1 MLADRQTQ
9 LKGALTEPKDSGLKS
24 MLTNRSRTP
33 LVLRTLALNQTVT
46 TIEIRSLSTPALF
59 LISLILYLLCLSEVT
74 ALILGIF
81 AAIHVLAYMWVL
93 NSAHNIHA
101 RRDLLSAAAQVGDEI
116 EERIELENYSL
127 LPLLWA
133 EFVDR
138 SALPGYSMSVVAAL
152 DARSRR
158 SWVNRTLC
166 SLRGI
171 YRMGPWELLTGDPFG
186 IFLLRQSHQA
196 DRDLV
201 VFPPLAEVPA
211 YLLPQASAQGD
222 AHFFRTNLRAD
233 STKAF
238 TTRPYHPGDPMR
250 HIHWPTT
257 ARREGIFV
265 KGFEPEA
272 RSIVWLLP
280 DLEASVHRGHG
291 ADSTLEK
298 EIILVASL
306 AERLLRRHLS
316 VGLFALDTLPVV
328 VPPNSDMG
336 HLWKLLKAL
345 SPLQANSEQGLAQA
359 LERVTQVV
367 LSGHLLISITPSFD
381 TGWIDTWKANPHAS
395 GIGLYA
401 LLLSDESVSQLESQM
416 TITQLRRRDSHAQ
429 IVDSRQIRP
438 IEASYGALQ
447 RWEFKTLPLG
457 KTIVVKKPRPASADF
472 KRGGL

>member
-1 MLADRQTQ
+1 MLADRQTP
-9 LKGALTEPKDSGLKS
+9 LKDTFQASKASGLLRL
-24 MLTNRSRTP
+24 LTLRHKAP
-33 LVLRTLALNQTVT
+33 FVLRTLALEQMAS
-46 TIEIRSLSTPALF
+46 TIEIRSLSAPALLF
-59 LISLILYLLCLSEVT
+59 ISLILYLLSLSEVA
-74 ALILGIF
+74 ALILGVF
-81 AAIHVLAYMWVL
+81 AAIHLLAYLWVV
-93 NSAHNIHA
+93 NAAHNTHT
-101 RRDLLSAAAQVGDEI
+101 RRQLLSAAVQVGDEI
-116 EERIELENYSL
+116 EEQVELENRSL

-133 EFVDR
+133 ELVDR
-138 SALPGYSMSVVAAL
+138 SSLPGYSMSVVAAL
-152 DARSRR
+152 GSHSRR
-158 SWVNRTLC
+158 SWVNRTRC

-171 YRMGPWELLTGDPFG
+171 YHMGPWEMLTSDPFG

-211 YLLPQASAQGD
+211 HVLPQASAQGD
-222 AHFFRTNLRAD
+222 AHLFRANMRAD

-306 AERLLRRHLS
+306 AERLLIQHLS
-316 VGLFALDTLPVV
+316 VGLFAQDASPVV
-328 VPPNSDMG
+328 VQPTAG
-336 HLWKLLKAL
+336 LAHLWKLLKAL
-345 SPLQANSEQGLAQA
+345 SPLQANPEQGLAQA
-359 LERVTQVV
+359 LENVTQVV
-367 LSGHLLISITPSFD
+367 MPGHLVISITPSFD
-381 TGWIDTWKANPHAS
+381 TGWIDAWKANHYAS
-395 GIGLYA
+395 RVGLYV
-401 LLLSDESVSQLESQM
+401 LLLSDESIRPLENQE
-416 TITQLRRRDSHAQ
+416 TLTHLRRRDIHAQ

-457 KTIVVKKPRPASADF
+457 KTIVVNKPRPASAAF
-472 KRGGL
+472 RRGEQ